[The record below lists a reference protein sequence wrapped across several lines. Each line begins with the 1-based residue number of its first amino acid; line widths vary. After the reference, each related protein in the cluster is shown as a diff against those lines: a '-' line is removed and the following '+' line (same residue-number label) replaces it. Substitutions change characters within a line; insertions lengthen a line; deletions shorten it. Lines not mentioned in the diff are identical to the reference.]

1 MFFFAFTAVKRPC
14 DGLTYLICLKLLR
27 SANSLPLVNS
37 PSINSIVIMTS
48 PRFCRIEV
56 SYSEPNVLFKATVYG
71 KPAAL
76 QRPRIKFPLF
86 FRNHFGR
93 STRQS
98 RPHLWNPSSGDQ
110 QEIRMLIKNYL
121 ETSGG
126 VEYNEN
132 APFFHEGTAIKV
144 KLTFFMN
151 RPSSHFL
158 PQANVGAAVRA
169 FNFVKD
175 GLKYIFH
182 LRTPDLDNMMKFML
196 DSPMEGVIFK
206 NDSNVTAIEATKTF
220 DNIGECHG
228 RIHIEVSPA
237 ALVLDLE

>member
-1 MFFFAFTAVKRPC
+1 
-14 DGLTYLICLKLLR
+14 
-27 SANSLPLVNS
+27 
-37 PSINSIVIMTS
+37 MTS
-48 PRFCRIEV
+48 PRFSRIEV
-56 SYSEPNVLFKATVYG
+56 SHSQANVLFKATVYG

-76 QRPRIKFPLF
+76 QRPRIKFPQF

-144 KLTFFMN
+144 KLTFLMN